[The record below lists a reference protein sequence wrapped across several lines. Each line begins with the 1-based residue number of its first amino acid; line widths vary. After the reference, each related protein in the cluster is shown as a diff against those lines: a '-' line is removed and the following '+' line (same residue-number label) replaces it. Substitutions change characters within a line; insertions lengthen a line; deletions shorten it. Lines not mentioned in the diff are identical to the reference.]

1 MIQKNEIKKNKRKKK
16 QNERETRE
24 KNTGGGIDD
33 VATMVGVVVVGW

>member
-1 MIQKNEIKKNKRKKK
+1 MIQKNEIIKNKRKKNKTREK
-16 QNERETRE
+16 QE